1 MPSVQEIA
9 DIASRHLTR
18 MADAMIAACVAW
30 ALETGQP
37 LRMPGRPAR
46 GAPSSME
53 RPAEDVPWRR
63 MVERNSDTRWQ
74 HT

>member
-18 MADAMIAACVAW
+18 MADATIAACVAW
-30 ALETGQP
+30 SLETGQP
-37 LRMPGRPAR
+37 LRIPERATHK
-46 GAPSSME
+46 APSHVE
-53 RPAEDVPWRR
+53 RPAEDVPWRQ